1 MALMAKKYKTPQE
14 VLDYVYD
21 LRESH
26 RMVRSDLAIYAAL
39 GVAYAHGRH
48 WKGMSSTNLG
58 DLVVDEWDENY
69 DLQTREIRVVDNK
82 IGPLLRR
89 LQADLNPTR
98 IEAKVETP
106 RHLWGSEANRLAS
119 VCEKLLLGVEEDARF
134 TKAAAH
140 ASFMRCIE
148 GSHLLA
154 LELSQK
160 KQRLKG
166 DAIKGPDG
174 KPIEINDKWL
184 RWTTYPLTD
193 LVWDPSNISNDLS
206 EHSCLM
212 LDQVKTVDRFVE
224 MFGPLE
230 NYGLKEEELPTVE
243 ELVPY
248 YSRAAELTG
257 TALHLSYSSYKKT
270 KAVRLSTLLE
280 RDPRDPSNWPTCY
293 FVVDASTDKVRGRGM
308 VINFDNPENPY
319 GHNGLPVYKMDCF
332 PRSDSVSGAGAPHV
346 MMTTQDLI
354 NMLRSIQF
362 QAISAQVHGQWLVDK
377 QTVDPDE
384 FMNKLNSGV
393 GAVLQYDSRGPENRK
408 PPQLLSMGNVD
419 NNLMLIGSDLANG
432 MQQQVHLSGANL
444 GIGKTHLPQQYA
456 LRLLEEAGSVKDAII
471 QKDSKVYSELLK
483 VTLGTVRTI
492 MDSPNRMLKRLIDQH
507 GFTPADIKTFY
518 ELDPRLIRFHVG
530 AREKSI
536 TTRSLQEREQQLQM
550 ALQSQTI
557 SPQEYWIGMAAEIK
571 QPILNVHDDTI
582 SWCDRAVEQIV
593 NGVEWRGVSAIDP
606 TVFKYCVNKA
616 ILGLDYTDS
625 EDQQILERLNRA
637 VLLQFSVSAEA
648 QRAEQ
653 AATQP
658 PAPQPQPGMEP
669 QGPPPL
675 SAGPA
680 PMSLESPPQG
690 APESINPITNPIGAA
705 GGLPLG
711 LS

>member
-1 MALMAKKYKTPQE
+1 MAKKYKTPQE
-14 VLDYVYD
+14 LLDRIHD
-21 LRESH
+21 LREAH
-26 RMVRSDLAIYAAL
+26 RMTRSDLAVYGAL
-39 GVAYAHGRH
+39 GVAYAHGKH
-48 WKGMSSTNLG
+48 WKGMSTTNMG

-69 DLQTREIRVVDNK
+69 DLQTRELRVVDNK
-82 IGPLLRR
+82 VGPLLRR

-98 IEAKVETP
+98 VEAKVETP
-106 RHLWGSEANRLAS
+106 RHLWGADANRLAS
-119 VCEKLLLGVEEDARF
+119 VCEKLLLGIEEDAGF

-148 GSHLLA
+148 GSHLLG

-160 KQRLKG
+160 KQSLKG
-166 DAIKGPDG
+166 SAIKGPDG
-174 KPIEINDKWL
+174 EPIEVNDKWL
-184 RWTTYPLTD
+184 RWTTWPLTD
-193 LVWDPSNISNDLS
+193 LVWDPSNISGDLS
-206 EHSCLM
+206 DHSVLM
-212 LDQVKTVDRFVE
+212 LDQVKTVERFVE

-230 NYGLKEEELPTVE
+230 KYGLKEEELPTVE
-243 ELVPY
+243 DLVPY

-257 TALHLSYSSYKKT
+257 TALHLSYSSYRKT

-293 FVVDASTDKVRGRGM
+293 FVVDASTDQVRGRGT
-308 VINFDNPENPY
+308 VLNFDNPENPF
-319 GHNGLPVYKMDCF
+319 GHTGRHIFKLDCF
-332 PRSDSVSGAGAPHV
+332 PRADSVSGAGAPHV

-393 GAVLQYDSRGPENRK
+393 GSVLQWDSRGPENRK
-408 PPQLLSMGNVD
+408 APQMVSMGNVD

-432 MQQQVHLSGANL
+432 MQQQIHLSGANL

-456 LRLLEEAGSVKDAII
+456 LRLLEEAGSVKDSII

-483 VTLGTVRTI
+483 VTLGTVRSI
-492 MDSPNRMLKRLIDQH
+492 MDTPNRMLKRLIDKH
-507 GFTPADIKTFY
+507 GFTPSDLKTLS
-518 ELDPRLIRFHVG
+518 ELEPKLIRFNVG

-557 SPQEYWIGMAAEIK
+557 TPQEYWIGMAAEIK

-606 TVFKYCVNKA
+606 VVFKYCVNKA
-616 ILGLDYTDS
+616 VLGLDYTIP
-625 EDQQILERLNRA
+625 EDQQIIERLNRS

-658 PAPQPQPGMEP
+658 PQQEMPQGGMEQ

-675 SAGPA
+675 SAGPS
-680 PMSLESPPQG
+680 PVSLGAEPQG
-690 APESINPITNPIGAA
+690 APESINPMTNPIGAA